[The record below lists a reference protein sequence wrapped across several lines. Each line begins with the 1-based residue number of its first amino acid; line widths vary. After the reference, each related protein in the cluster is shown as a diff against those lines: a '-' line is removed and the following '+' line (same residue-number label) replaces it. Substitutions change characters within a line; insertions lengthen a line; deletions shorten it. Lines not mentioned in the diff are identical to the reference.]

1 MNQTAISLAN
11 TTVETVRNENTKV
24 LRVTDF
30 FVQPDAILESA
41 AKHSFMNV
49 NSLFPGLRAAM
60 EPALLDPICTA
71 VSQLASTYLG
81 HPETTWK
88 GQAWYSI
95 VSEAPEKL
103 RPLQRLP
110 HFDGFDEDQLAI
122 MIYLNKTEHGGTAFF
137 RHKSTGFERVSE
149 GRFPE
154 YRNQLESAVASNG
167 MPPARYVTDGA
178 PRFEKIADFG
188 AQFNSLVL
196 YPSTLLH
203 SGVIDNDL
211 PLPRDPMTGRFTL
224 NGFFKPG

>member
-103 RPLQRLP
+103 RPL
-110 HFDGFDEDQLAI
+110 
-122 MIYLNKTEHGGTAFF
+122 
-137 RHKSTGFERVSE
+137 
-149 GRFPE
+149 
-154 YRNQLESAVASNG
+154 
-167 MPPARYVTDGA
+167 
-178 PRFEKIADFG
+178 
-188 AQFNSLVL
+188 
-196 YPSTLLH
+196 
-203 SGVIDNDL
+203 
-211 PLPRDPMTGRFTL
+211 
-224 NGFFKPG
+224 